1 MKKTSKTQRVPKAVS
16 QYNESIQLIDRNLM
30 LKPNRNLKATLQ
42 RSPPTGSADE
52 PLLFVEI
59 PFDAMSARVTILP
72 PTSKDKKFV
81 TVDDLR
87 HALEKRNV
95 VYGIDQNLLMEISA
109 KITQQAADKNLDD
122 MIEADLAHGTRP
134 HPGQDAQVEYFFEKD
149 HSSHKVDLTED
160 EEGRVDYKAGRKINN
175 VKKGDLLIR
184 VTPAVLGKPGR
195 TITGRDVPPD
205 PPKDIV
211 LSFGKGVLPG
221 VDNPNEFYADED
233 GHVVLKDGRVT
244 VQPVYEV
251 RGDVD
256 MTVGNID
263 FFGTVMVHGDVKDG
277 FKINAGGDL
286 IVRGVVEGADLQVEG
301 NLTVSGGVTGNDRA
315 HIRCKGN
322 ALIKYIQNATVEVT
336 GNLGVKQFILH
347 SKVTCD
353 HTITVAGSK
362 GMIVGGPVIARREL
376 TAGAIG
382 NKLATPT
389 EIIVGEQVDL
399 RVEILNADE
408 EIREITNKIEKIRK
422 SLVHFKDVNAR
433 SNEQLSDEKKELQTW
448 MARALV
454 KLTFDAKVVSQKKN
468 ELEIKQA
475 VFLKE
480 KPIPRVNCTYKIYP
494 GVKVMINRA
503 YIAFQDEQ
511 KYCSLIEME
520 GEVRFTTLKT
530 KTKAQTV

>member
-1 MKKTSKTQRVPKAVS
+1 
-16 QYNESIQLIDRNLM
+16 M
-30 LKPNRNLKATLQ
+30 LKPNRHLKATLQ
-42 RSPPTGSADE
+42 RSPSTSGVDE

-72 PTSKDKKFV
+72 PSSADKKFV

-87 HALEKRNV
+87 NALGKYNI
-95 VYGIDQNLLMEISA
+95 VYGVNQNLLMEISA
-109 KITQQAADKNLDD
+109 KITQMAADKNLDD
-122 MIEADLAHGTRP
+122 MIEADIAHGTHP
-134 HPGQDAQVEYFFEKD
+134 HPGQDSRVEYFFEKD
-149 HSSHKVDLTED
+149 HTPKTELEED
-160 EEGRVDYKAGRKINN
+160 EEGRVNYKSGKKINN
-175 VKKGDLLIR
+175 VKKGDLLVR
-184 VTPAVLGKPGR
+184 KTPAVPGKPGK
-195 TITGRDVPPD
+195 TVNGREVPPP

-221 VDNPNEFYADED
+221 VDNPDEFYAEED
-233 GHVVLKDGRVT
+233 GHVTMKDGRVT

-263 FFGTVMVHGDVKDG
+263 FFGTVLVHGDVKDG

-286 IVRGVVEGADLQVEG
+286 MIRGVVEGADLQVEG
-301 NLTVSGGVTGNDRA
+301 NLTIGGGVSGNDKA

-322 ALIKYIQNATVEVT
+322 AVIKYIQNATVEVA
-336 GNLGVKQFILH
+336 GNLGVKQSILH

-353 HTITVAGSK
+353 HTITVAGAK

-408 EIREITNKIEKIRK
+408 EIRDISNKIEKIRK
-422 SLVHFKDVNAR
+422 SLVHFKAVNAK
-433 SNEQLSDEKKELQTW
+433 SNERLSDEKKELQTW

-454 KLTFDAKVVSQKKN
+454 KLTYDAKVVSQKKN
-468 ELEIKQA
+468 ELEVKQA

-494 GVKVMINRA
+494 GVKIMINRA
-503 YIAFQDEQ
+503 FIAFQDEQ
-511 KYCSLIEME
+511 RYCSLIEME

>member
-1 MKKTSKTQRVPKAVS
+1 
-16 QYNESIQLIDRNLM
+16 M
-30 LKPNRNLKATLQ
+30 LKPNRTIKASLQ
-42 RSPPTGSADE
+42 PRSLSAGTADE

-59 PFDAMSARVTILP
+59 PFDSMSARVTILP
-72 PTSKDKKFV
+72 PTSADKKFV
-81 TVDDLR
+81 SVDDLR
-87 HALEKRNV
+87 NAMGKYNIVH
-95 VYGIDQNLLMEISA
+95 GIDQNLLMEISA
-109 KITQQAADKNLDD
+109 KITQYAADKNLDD
-122 MIEADLAHGTRP
+122 MIEVDLAHGTRP
-134 HPGQDAQVEYFFEKD
+134 QPGQDAKVEYFYEKEQ
-149 HSSHKVDLTED
+149 SSHHVELTED
-160 EEGRVDYKAGRKINN
+160 EEGRVDYKTGKKITN
-175 VKKGDLLIR
+175 VSKGDLLLR
-184 VTPAVLGKPGR
+184 KTPVVPGKPGK
-195 TITGRDVPPD
+195 TINGREVPPP

-211 LSFGKGVLPG
+211 LSYGKGVLPG
-221 VDNPNEFYADED
+221 VDNPDEFYADED
-233 GHVVLKDGRVT
+233 GHVMMKDGRVT

-263 FFGTVMVHGDVKDG
+263 FFGTVIVHGDVKDG

-286 IVRGVVEGADLQVEG
+286 MVRGVVEGADLQVEG
-301 NLTVSGGVTGNDRA
+301 NLTVSGGVTGNDKA

-353 HTITVAGSK
+353 HTITVAGAK

-408 EIREITNKIEKIRK
+408 EIRDITNKIEKIRK

-433 SNEQLSDEKKELQTW
+433 SGKQLSDEKKELQTW

-454 KLTFDAKVVSQKKN
+454 KLTHDAKVVSQKKN
-468 ELEIKQA
+468 ELEVKQA

-480 KPIPRVNCTYKIYP
+480 KPVPRVNCTYKIYP